1 MRIDADFPRM
11 LSTKYIIDL
20 ASSEKCVYLYAAQ
33 AQNDFRL
40 RVLVHVSLYTQIK
53 FRFYIS
59 LRMDNE
65 ERPKRKPNP
74 RERANFLSV
83 LMFLYVLP
91 VFYKACKKGLKED
104 DLYEPLEEH
113 KSQKLGEKLE
123 NVWKQ
128 QHRKHKKSALHRAL
142 FRMFGLEFMLVG
154 IIKLIHEMTLVL
166 LLPYSIRKLVSYFT
180 VGQTHTS
187 LTEAYLYAGL
197 VVASTL
203 TECFLGHPS
212 MMALMHISMKLRVS
226 CSAMIYRK
234 TLKLS
239 QRALGQT
246 TVGQLVNLLSN
257 DVSKFDQGFVL
268 AHYIW
273 VGPIQTIVGTY
284 MIYREI
290 GIATFGG
297 IAFLLFFIPMQ
308 IYLGKRTSVLRLKT
322 ALRTDERVRLMNEII
337 SGIQV
342 IKMYTW
348 EKPFAKLISA
358 SRRLEIRAIRAHSYL
373 LGIMFSF
380 ETFITRTSIFI
391 NLLTFIYLGNDIT
404 AEKVF
409 AVTAIYNVMRP
420 IITMI
425 FTISIS
431 SIAEVNI
438 SVNRINKFLS
448 YEELRVPDENV
459 KDCFP
464 INGSII
470 NCITGDKSE
479 KREVKDPC
487 VYLEKLNAKWLDES
501 KENTLRDVCMD
512 IKEPWLFNGSVRQN
526 ILFGDDLYEDRY
538 ANVLKVC
545 ALESDLTILPHG
557 DKTMVGEK
565 GKSLSGG
572 QKARVNL
579 ARCVY
584 KEADIYLLDDPLS
597 AVDPK
602 VGKQLF
608 EECVKGYLKGKIRIL
623 ITHQLQYLKSAD
635 HIIIL
640 KDGEVQKQGTY
651 TDLQTSG
658 LDFAKLL
665 EEFHS
670 PDDEE
675 NERKIKLRQ
684 MSESEDI
691 EDDWEEPEKDKEFM
705 ETGKVKTKIYTAYLR
720 FGGSWFTIL
729 AVVLLFILCQISGNG
744 VDYFVSFWVNIEQD
758 ISNNSTTAPALSR
771 ENIIYTYAGLIILL
785 IIFSIWHC
793 LYYFLF
799 LMRAS
804 IKIHDVIFSNVT
816 DAVMRFFNKNPSGR
830 ILNRFSKDLGIIDEY
845 IPLVLF
851 DVIEVGLLLFG
862 AIALSIAVDK
872 WLALPALALLFV
884 FYFMRVVFLKTSR
897 SVKRIEGIYRSP
909 IFGQITASMNGLTTI
924 RAFGAQKILTKEFDT
939 YQDLHSSAWYLFL
952 ASTRCFGF
960 WLEIVCVIF
969 ISSVLF
975 SLLSLNRV
983 SYGGDLGLLITQY
996 IGLIGVLQ
1004 WGMRQWTEL
1013 ENQMT
1018 SVERIL
1024 EYTKLESEPVRD
1036 QSKVPKNPKWPEH
1049 GRIVFKN
1056 LCLRYNANEENVLK
1070 NLNFTIEAG
1079 EKIGIV
1085 GRTGAGKSSI
1095 ITALF
1100 QLYEVEG
1107 SIIID
1112 GIDTTEIPL
1121 DYLRS
1126 RISII
1131 PQEPVLF
1138 SGTMR
1143 KNLDPFDEY
1152 SDDVLWNSLE
1162 QVELKEAISELPA
1175 GLSSSVSEGG
1185 ANFSV
1190 GQRQLVCLARAIIRN
1205 TKILVLD
1212 EATANVDPHTDV
1224 LIQRTIRKKFE
1235 DCTVLTIAHRLHTVM
1250 DSHKILVMSA
1260 GHMVEFAHPHELLQN
1275 DLGYFTHMVETSGNI
1290 TAKNL
1295 RRLAEKS
1302 YNEIKSK

>member
-1 MRIDADFPRM
+1 
-11 LSTKYIIDL
+11 
-20 ASSEKCVYLYAAQ
+20 
-33 AQNDFRL
+33 
-40 RVLVHVSLYTQIK
+40 
-53 FRFYIS
+53 
-59 LRMDNE
+59 MDNE

-74 RERANFLSV
+74 RERANILSV

-91 VFYKACKKGLKED
+91 VFFKAYKKGLKED

-113 KSQKLGEKLE
+113 KSTKLGEKLE
-123 NVWKQ
+123 SIWKQ
-128 QHRKHKKSALHRAL
+128 QHRKHKRSALHRAL
-142 FRMFGLEFMLVG
+142 FRMFGLEFMLIGLV
-154 IIKLIHEMTLVL
+154 KLFHEMILIL
-166 LLPYSIRKLVSYFT
+166 LLPYSIRKLVGYFS
-180 VGQTHTS
+180 VGQSHTS
-187 LTEAYLYAGL
+187 LSEAYMYAGL
-197 VVASTL
+197 IVISTL

-273 VGPIQTIVGTY
+273 IGPIQTIVGTY

-348 EKPFAKLISA
+348 EKPFAKLIA
-358 SRRLEIRAIRAHSYL
+358 AARRLEIRAIRTHSYL

-438 SVNRINKFLS
+438 SVNRINKFLC
-448 YEELRVPDENV
+448 YEELELQNDNI
-459 KDCFP
+459 KHNFP
-464 INGSII
+464 INGSLMNGIAE
-470 NCITGDKSE
+470 DKPQKIE
-479 KREVKDPC
+479 FKKPC
-487 VYLEKLNAKWLDES
+487 VRLKNLNAKWLGEI
-501 KENTLRDVCMD
+501 KEDTLKNIDLDVEGNK
-512 IKEPWLFNGSVRQN
+512 IVAVIGPVGSGKSSILNVILKELPITSGNLEVIGKVSFSSQEPWLFNGSVRQN
-526 ILFGDDLYEDRY
+526 VLFGDELDAGRY

-545 ALESDLTILPHG
+545 ALESDLTILPYG

-584 KEADIYLLDDPLS
+584 KNADIYLLDDPLS
-597 AVDPK
+597 AVDTK

-608 EECVKGYLKGKIRIL
+608 EECIKGYLKGKIRIL

-640 KDGEVQKQGTY
+640 KDGEIEKQGTY

-665 EEFHS
+665 EEFQS

-684 MSESEDI
+684 MSETEEI
-691 EDDWEEPEKDKEFM
+691 EDDWEEPEKDKEHM
-705 ETGKVKTKIYTAYLR
+705 ETGKVKMDIYTAYLR
-720 FGGSWFTIL
+720 FGGSWFTVF
-729 AVVLLFILCQISGNG
+729 AVVLLFILCQASGNG
-744 VDYFVSFWVNIEQD
+744 VDYFVSFWVNMEQD
-758 ISNNSTTAPALSR
+758 ISNDNTTIPAISR
-771 ENIIYTYAGLIILL
+771 DNVIYTYAGLVVLL
-785 IIFSIWHC
+785 IIFAVWHC

-862 AIALSIAVDK
+862 ALALSIVVDK
-872 WLALPALALLFV
+872 WLALPAIVLLFI
-884 FYFMRVVFLKTSR
+884 FYFMRVVFLRTSR

-924 RAFGAQKILTKEFDT
+924 RAFGAQNILTKEFDN

-969 ISSVLF
+969 ITSVIV

-983 SYGGDLGLLITQY
+983 SHGGDLGLLITQY
-996 IGLIGVLQ
+996 IGLMGALQ

-1024 EYTKLESEPVRD
+1024 EYTKLESEPIRD
-1036 QSKVPKNPKWPEH
+1036 KAKIPANPKWPEH
-1049 GRIVFKN
+1049 GRIIFKN
-1056 LCLRYNANEENVLK
+1056 LCLRYNAIEENVLK

-1079 EKIGIV
+1079 EKI
-1085 GRTGAGKSSI
+1085 
-1095 ITALF
+1095 
-1100 QLYEVEG
+1100 VEG

-1112 GIDTTEIPL
+1112 GVDTTEIPL

-1126 RISII
+1126 RIAII

-1152 SDDVLWNSLE
+1152 SDDLLWSALE
-1162 QVELKEAISELPA
+1162 QVELKDVIFELPA
-1175 GLSSSVSEGG
+1175 GLASSVSEGG

-1190 GQRQLVCLARAIIRN
+1190 GQRQLVCLARAILRN
-1205 TKILVLD
+1205 NKILVLD
-1212 EATANVDPHTDV
+1212 EATANVDPHTDA
-1224 LIQRTIRKKFE
+1224 LIQKTIRKKFE
-1235 DCTVLTIAHRLHTVM
+1235 NCTVLTIAHRLHTVM
-1250 DSHKILVMSA
+1250 DSHKILVMSS
-1260 GHMVEFAHPHELLQN
+1260 GNMVEFAHAHELLKN
-1275 DLGYFTHMVETSGNI
+1275 DLGYLTHMVETTGSV

-1295 RRLAEKS
+1295 RKLAEKS
-1302 YNEIKSK
+1302 YSEMKNK